1 MVPND
6 MMLQKMKV
14 SLCCI
19 YACNAYT
26 NVAAMCVTDVV
37 IGGGGRVGNLTVVEG
52 CVFQE
57 NEASRLFALGTYL
70 YLYYGR
76 LGITVFRN
84 K

>member
-52 CVFQE
+52 CAFQE
-57 NEASRLFALGTYL
+57 NETSRLSSCTRDILTFILWT
-70 YLYYGR
+70 
-76 LGITVFRN
+76 TWN
-84 K
+84 NSC